1 LKTHSLSITQ
11 EILLLITDIDEFK
24 GTWRGLQSLAPERLA
39 ALRHVA
45 TIESI
50 GSSTRIEGARLTDR
64 DVEALLTGLE
74 TRPLLSRDEEEVAG
88 YADVM
93 RMVFESW
100 GAIPLTENHIR
111 QLHGTLLRHSSKDVR
126 HRGEYKTQTNNVEA
140 FDDQGRSL
148 GIVFETTSP
157 FNTPSRMAHLVEWTR
172 DGIAERQIHP
182 LLIIGVF
189 TVVFLAIHPFQDGN
203 GRLSRVLTTL
213 LLLQAGYLYVPYSSL
228 ESVIEQN
235 KESYYLALR
244 RTQGTLDHTDPDWAP
259 WIEFFLT
266 SLQRQKG
273 HLAVKIARE
282 HLMAATLPP
291 LAIQILELVGQHGRV
306 AAPDIARVTAAPR
319 GTIKKRLKELVEAG
333 RLIRRGKAKAT
344 WYQLP

>member
-1 LKTHSLSITQ
+1 LNIHSLSITQ
-11 EILLLITDIDEFK
+11 EILLLISNIDEFK
-24 GTWRGLQSLAPERLA
+24 GTWRGLQTLAPERLA

-64 DVEALLTGLE
+64 DVEALLAGLE
-74 TRPLLSRDEEEVAG
+74 TRPLRSRDEEEVAG

-100 GAIPLTENHIR
+100 DAIPLTENHIK

-126 HRGEYKTQTNNVEA
+126 HRGEYKTLPNNVEA

-148 GIVFETTSP
+148 GIVIETASP
-157 FNTPSRMAHLVEWTR
+157 FDTPSRMADLVEWTR
-172 DGIAERQIHP
+172 KAFTERQIHP

-189 TVVFLAIHPFQDGN
+189 TVVLLAIHPFQDRN

-213 LLLQAGYLYVPYSSL
+213 LLLQAGYLYVPNSSL

-235 KESYYLALR
+235 RESYYLALR
-244 RTQGTLDHTDPDWAP
+244 RTQGTLDHADPDWAP
-259 WIEFFLT
+259 GSHFSSRLC
-266 SLQRQKG
+266 SDKR
-273 HLAVKIARE
+273 IASPRR
-282 HLMAATLPP
+282 LP
-291 LAIQILELVGQHGRV
+291 VSN
-306 AAPDIARVTAAPR
+306 
-319 GTIKKRLKELVEAG
+319 
-333 RLIRRGKAKAT
+333 
-344 WYQLP
+344 